1 MFIIQTYGMAV
12 LFCVVTMLC
21 WGSWANTQK
30 LAAGSWRFE
39 LFYWDYVLGIVAL
52 ALLLAF
58 TLGSLG
64 TGGRPFLADVRQ
76 GDWANIGS
84 ALWGGVLFN
93 AANILL
99 VAAIA
104 IAGMSVAFPVG
115 IGLALVIGVVVNY
128 LNAPVGSAGLL
139 FGGMALIVVAILLN
153 AVAYRRTTTASTGDA
168 TTAANRR
175 GLSTKG
181 ESTRG
186 LVLSVVAGC
195 LMGLFYGYVAGSMF
209 PNFEQPEPGKLS
221 PYSAVVFFAFGI
233 LGSNVVFNSL
243 LMRRPFVGTP
253 VSYADY
259 FRGSGRDHLM
269 GVLGGMVWCLGMSF
283 SILASDKAGPAISY
297 GLGQGATVV
306 AALWGIY
313 VWREFRDAP
322 KGVSALLNG
331 MLLCYIAGLALLI
344 VAR

>member
-1 MFIIQTYGMAV
+1 MFIIESYGTAV
-12 LFCVVTMLC
+12 LFCIVTMLC

-30 LAAGSWRFE
+30 LSAGNWRFE
-39 LFYWDYVLGIVAL
+39 LFYWDYVLGIVGL
-52 ALLLAF
+52 ALLLAL
-58 TLGSLG
+58 TLGSMG
-64 TGGRPFLADVRQ
+64 EGGRSFLADVRQ
-76 GDWANIGS
+76 ADVANIGS

-99 VAAIA
+99 VAAIS

-128 LNAPVGSAGLL
+128 LNAPVGNTGLL

-153 AVAYRRTTTASTGDA
+153 AVAYRRTA
-168 TTAANRR
+168 TSKS
-175 GLSTKG
+175 GVSTKG
-181 ESTRG
+181 
-186 LVLSVVAGC
+186 LLLSVVAGC
-195 LMGLFYGYVAGSMF
+195 LMGLFYGYVAQAMF
-209 PNFEQPEPGKLS
+209 PNFDQPEPGKLS
-221 PYSAVVFFAFGI
+221 PYTAVVFFALGI
-233 LGSNVVFNSL
+233 LASNFLFNTL
-243 LMRRPFVGTP
+243 LMRRPFEGTP

-259 FRGSGRDHLM
+259 FRGSGRNHLT
-269 GVLGGMVWCLGMSF
+269 GVLGGMIWCLGMSF

-313 VWREFRDAP
+313 VWREFRSAP
-322 KGVSALLNG
+322 KGVNGLLNG
-331 MLLCYIAGLALLI
+331 MLLCYIVGLGLLI